1 MKKIRNIV
9 AASALTLAMGVTSI
23 TVFAAAKYDTP
34 QEALAGMTGK
44 TVEEITERKAQENL
58 TYGAIAAEE
67 GKLDEFK
74 VELLEQKREMMEERV
89 TEGDLEKE
97 DADAILERIQERQ
110 ETCIGEGNPGEGMME
125 GSGVKFGNGPEDG
138 QGNGNGLQSG
148 EGNGLQSGEGNGLQS
163 GEGNG
168 NGNGSG
174 RNK

>member
-23 TVFAAAKYDTP
+23 TVFAAAKYDSP

-44 TVEEITERKAQENL
+44 TVEEITEKKVQENK

-74 VELLEQKREMMEERV
+74 VELLEQKREMIQERV
-89 TEGDLEKE
+89 TEGNLEQE

-110 ETCIGEGNPGEGMME
+110 ETCIGEGSFGEGMME
-125 GSGVKFGNGPEDG
+125 GYGMHF
-138 QGNGNGLQSG
+138 
-148 EGNGLQSGEGNGLQS
+148 GNGLQS

-168 NGNGSG
+168 NGNGFG

>member
-23 TVFAAAKYDTP
+23 TVFAAAKYDSP

-44 TVEEITERKAQENL
+44 TVEEITEKKVQENK

-74 VELLEQKREMMEERV
+74 VELLEQKREMIQERV
-89 TEGDLEKE
+89 TEGNLEQE

-125 GSGVKFGNGPEDG
+125 GYGMKFGNGPEDG
-138 QGNGNGLQSG
+138 QGYGNGLQNG
-148 EGNGLQSGEGNGLQS
+148 EGYGLNDGA
-163 GEGNG
+163 GNG
-168 NGNGSG
+168 NGNGFG
-174 RNK
+174 RNR